1 LSEVQAGER
10 LLKYTRDENDKVVLE
25 KEIAEL
31 KLALD
36 LLQ

>member
-1 LSEVQAGER
+1 MEG
-10 LLKYTRDENDKVVLE
+10 LLKYTRDDYDTIVIE
-25 KEIAEL
+25 KEIADL